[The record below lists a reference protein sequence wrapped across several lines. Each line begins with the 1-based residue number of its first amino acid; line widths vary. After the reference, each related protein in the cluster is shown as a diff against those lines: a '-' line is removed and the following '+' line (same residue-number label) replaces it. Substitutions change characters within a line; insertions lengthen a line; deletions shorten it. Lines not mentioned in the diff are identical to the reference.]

1 MPFELLQKIALSV
14 ISYITLSV
22 ILARGSLAITLPAMD
37 APEKNPPGLRERKR
51 QLTLERIAETG
62 LKLFI
67 ENGYEATTL
76 DAIAAASG
84 ISRRTFFYYL
94 KSKEDV
100 LLAHESGNFPQALRP
115 TFLKQSPKQS
125 PINAARK
132 TFLALASMYETKE
145 SIIADRILRS
155 IEPLRLRKEAL
166 LVQMEEL
173 LAEAMYEMW
182 PDRSKRPALRMA
194 AMMAIGALR
203 VAKENWRKDEA
214 AQPLT
219 YYIDEA
225 CDLLN
230 HRSKR

>member
-1 MPFELLQKIALSV
+1 MIN
-14 ISYITLSV
+14 I
-22 ILARGSLAITLPAMD
+22 
-37 APEKNPPGLRERKR
+37 EKTPNDLRERKR
-51 QLTLERIAETG
+51 RLTLDRIAEVG
-62 LKLFI
+62 LKLFV

-94 KSKEDV
+94 KSKEEV
-100 LLAHESGNFPQALRP
+100 LLAHESGNFPQALQP

-182 PDRSKRPALRMA
+182 PDRSQRPALRMA
-194 AMMAIGALR
+194 AMMAVGTLR
-203 VAKENWRKDEA
+203 LAKDNWRKNEA
-214 AQPLT
+214 AHPLT
-219 YYIDEA
+219 HYIDEA
-225 CDLLN
+225 FDFLSHQL
-230 HRSKR
+230 KR

>member
-1 MPFELLQKIALSV
+1 MINV
-14 ISYITLSV
+14 
-22 ILARGSLAITLPAMD
+22 
-37 APEKNPPGLRERKR
+37 EKTSNDLRERKR
-51 QLTLERIAETG
+51 RLTLDRIAEVG
-62 LKLFI
+62 LKLFV

-115 TFLKQSPKQS
+115 TFLKQSPKQT

-145 SIIADRILRS
+145 SIVADRILRS

-194 AMMAIGALR
+194 AMMAIGTLR
-203 VAKENWRKDEA
+203 FAKDNWRKDDA
-214 AQPLT
+214 AHPLT
-219 YYIDEA
+219 HYIDEA
-225 CDLLN
+225 FDLLS
-230 HRSKR
+230 HQSKR

>member
-1 MPFELLQKIALSV
+1 MIN
-14 ISYITLSV
+14 I
-22 ILARGSLAITLPAMD
+22 
-37 APEKNPPGLRERKR
+37 EKTSNDLRERKR
-51 QLTLERIAETG
+51 RLTLDRIAEVG
-62 LKLFI
+62 LKLFV

-115 TFLKQSPKQS
+115 TFLKQSPKQ
-125 PINAARK
+125 PPLNAARK

-194 AMMAIGALR
+194 AMMAIGTLR
-203 VAKENWRKDEA
+203 FAKDNWRKDDA
-214 AQPLT
+214 AHPLT
-219 YYIDEA
+219 HYIDEA
-225 CDLLN
+225 FDLLS
-230 HRSKR
+230 HQSKR

>member
-1 MPFELLQKIALSV
+1 MIN
-14 ISYITLSV
+14 I
-22 ILARGSLAITLPAMD
+22 
-37 APEKNPPGLRERKR
+37 EKTSNDLRERKR
-51 QLTLERIAETG
+51 RLTLDRIAEVG
-62 LKLFI
+62 LKLFV

-145 SIIADRILRS
+145 SIVADRILRS

-194 AMMAIGALR
+194 AMMAIGTLR
-203 VAKENWRKDEA
+203 LAKDNWRENDA
-214 AQPLT
+214 AHPLT
-219 YYIDEA
+219 HYIDEA
-225 CDLLN
+225 FDLLS
-230 HRSKR
+230 HQSKR

>member
-1 MPFELLQKIALSV
+1 MINL
-14 ISYITLSV
+14 
-22 ILARGSLAITLPAMD
+22 
-37 APEKNPPGLRERKR
+37 EKTPNDLRERKR
-51 QLTLERIAETG
+51 RVTLDRIAEVG
-62 LKLFI
+62 LKLFV

-94 KSKEDV
+94 RSKEDV

-125 PINAARK
+125 PLNAARK
-132 TFLALASMYETKE
+132 TFLALASMYQTEE
-145 SIIADRILRS
+145 SIVADRILRS

-182 PDRSKRPALRMA
+182 PDQSKRPALRMA

-203 VAKENWRKDEA
+203 FAKDNWRKDDA
-214 AQPLT
+214 AHPLT
-219 YYIDEA
+219 HYIDEA
-225 CDLLN
+225 FDLLN
-230 HRSKR
+230 HRSLREQQTLRAKT

>member
-1 MPFELLQKIALSV
+1 MNN
-14 ISYITLSV
+14 
-22 ILARGSLAITLPAMD
+22 M
-37 APEKNPPGLRERKR
+37 EKTSNDLRERKR
-51 QLTLERIAETG
+51 RMTLDRIAEVG
-62 LKLFI
+62 LKLFA
-67 ENGYEATTL
+67 ENGYEQTTL

-94 KSKEDV
+94 KSKEEV

-115 TFLKQSPKQS
+115 TFLKQSPKQT

-132 TFLALASMYETKE
+132 TFLALASMYESRE
-145 SIIADRILRS
+145 SIVADRILRS

-182 PDRSKRPALRMA
+182 PDESKRPSLRLD

-203 VAKENWRKDEA
+203 FAKENWRKDEA

-219 YYIDEA
+219 HYIDEA
-225 CDLLN
+225 FDLLN

>member
-1 MPFELLQKIALSV
+1 MINV
-14 ISYITLSV
+14 
-22 ILARGSLAITLPAMD
+22 
-37 APEKNPPGLRERKR
+37 EKTPIDLRERKR
-51 QLTLERIAETG
+51 RLTLDRIAEVG
-62 LKLFI
+62 LKLFV

-94 KSKEDV
+94 KSKEEV
-100 LLAHESGNFPQALRP
+100 LMAHESGNFPQALRP
-115 TFLKQSPKQS
+115 TFLQQSPKQS

-132 TFLALASMYETKE
+132 TFLALASMYESKE
-145 SIIADRILRS
+145 SIVADRILRS

-182 PDRSKRPALRMA
+182 PDRSKRPALRLE

-203 VAKENWRKDEA
+203 FAKENWRKDDA
-214 AQPLT
+214 ARPLT
-219 YYIDEA
+219 HYIDEA
-225 CDLLN
+225 FELLSQ
-230 HRSKR
+230 RSKR

>member
-1 MPFELLQKIALSV
+1 MIN
-14 ISYITLSV
+14 I
-22 ILARGSLAITLPAMD
+22 
-37 APEKNPPGLRERKR
+37 EKTSNDLRERKR
-51 QLTLERIAETG
+51 RLTLDRIAEVG
-62 LKLFI
+62 LKLFV

-132 TFLALASMYETKE
+132 TFLTLASMYETKE

-182 PDRSKRPALRMA
+182 PDRSKRPALRIA
-194 AMMAIGALR
+194 AMMAIGTLR
-203 VAKENWRKDEA
+203 FAKDNWRENDA
-214 AQPLT
+214 AHPLT
-219 YYIDEA
+219 HYIDEA
-225 CDLLN
+225 FDLLS
-230 HRSKR
+230 HQSKR

>member
-1 MPFELLQKIALSV
+1 MSRHESAVKVTIMINV
-14 ISYITLSV
+14 
-22 ILARGSLAITLPAMD
+22 
-37 APEKNPPGLRERKR
+37 EKTPIDLRERKR
-51 QLTLERIAETG
+51 RLTLDRIAEVG
-62 LKLFI
+62 LKLFV

-94 KSKEDV
+94 KSKEEV
-100 LLAHESGNFPQALRP
+100 LMAHESGNFPQALRP
-115 TFLKQSPKQS
+115 TFLQQSPKQS

-132 TFLALASMYETKE
+132 TFLALASMYESKE
-145 SIIADRILRS
+145 SIVADRILRS

-182 PDRSKRPALRMA
+182 PDRSKRPALRLE

-203 VAKENWRKDEA
+203 FAKENWRKDDA
-214 AQPLT
+214 ARPLT
-219 YYIDEA
+219 HYIDEA
-225 CDLLN
+225 FELLSQ
-230 HRSKR
+230 RSKR